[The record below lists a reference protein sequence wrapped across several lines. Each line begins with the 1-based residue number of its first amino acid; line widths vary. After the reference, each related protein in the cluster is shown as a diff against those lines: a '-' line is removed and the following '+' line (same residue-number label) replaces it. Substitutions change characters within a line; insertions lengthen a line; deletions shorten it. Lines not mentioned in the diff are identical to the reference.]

1 MRGPIQ
7 RHKKLELRFSQTRDI
22 HQMNDDFEIGGL
34 RIAAELAAFVNGELL
49 PEIGLGQEDFWPG
62 FERLINDFAGR
73 NEELLVHR
81 DQLQQR
87 IDEWHHGNQGP
98 EFDRGAYESFLR
110 EIGYLQ
116 PAPEDFDIETAD
128 VDPEMATMAGPQLVV
143 PVKNARFAVNAAN
156 ARWGSLYDALYGSDA
171 IAEAGGA
178 ERGGGYNPV
187 RGQRVIDYVRNFL
200 DEVCPLEG
208 ASHADVRQY
217 RVDEGRLQGDC
228 GSTVH
233 GLGDPERFAGY
244 RGSAEAPSALLL
256 VNHGLHIEIV
266 IDREHE
272 VGAAD
277 PAGVSDV
284 LLEAAITTIQDC
296 EDSIAAV
303 DAADKVEVYRN
314 WLGLIRSD
322 LAETFVKGG
331 ASITRELA
339 GDREYRS
346 PRGEVL
352 RLPGRSLLLVR
363 NVGHLM
369 RNNAIYDSRGR
380 QIFEG
385 IMDAV
390 ITSAAACLDIQGRNR
405 LRNSR
410 TGSIYIVKPKMHG
423 PDEVQFTC
431 DMFAAVE
438 ELLGL
443 EPLTIKIGIM
453 DEERRTTVNLKRCIY
468 AARDRV
474 VFINTGF
481 LDRTGD
487 EIHTGMHGGPMLP
500 RDEMKASTWI
510 AAYEDHNVNTGLEC
524 GLPGRAQIGKGMWPM
539 PDLMAA
545 MVDQKVMHPMAGAN
559 TAWVPSPTAAV
570 LHAMHYHKVDVF
582 GVQEE
587 LRKRPPAAIGDL
599 LEVPLLPEPS
609 ALGDERIQRELD
621 NNIQGILGYV
631 VRWIDQGIGC
641 SKVPNIDNVALM
653 EDRATLRISSQY
665 VANWLHHGLIDEA
678 QVEESLLRMATV
690 VDGQNGADPLYE
702 PMAPN
707 PVGSFAFQ
715 AARDLIFQGVREP
728 NGYTEP
734 ALHRV
739 RLAKKQ
745 AMRAGD

>member
-1 MRGPIQ
+1 
-7 RHKKLELRFSQTRDI
+7 
-22 HQMNDDFEIGGL
+22 MNDDFEIGGL
-34 RIAAELAAFVNGELL
+34 RVAAELAAFVNEELL
-49 PEIGLGQEDFWPG
+49 PEIGLGREDFWRD
-62 FERLINDFAGR
+62 FEGLINDFAGR
-73 NEELLVHR
+73 NEELLSHR
-81 DQLQQR
+81 DQLQRR
-87 IDEWHHGNQGP
+87 IDDWHHRNPGP
-98 EFDRGAYESFLR
+98 GFDRGAYRGFLS

-116 PAPEDFDIETAD
+116 PAPEDFEITTAN
-128 VDPEMATMAGPQLVV
+128 VDPEIAAMAGPQLVV

-171 IAEAGGA
+171 IAEDGGA

-187 RGQRVIDYVRNFL
+187 RGRRVIDHVRNFL
-200 DEVCPLEG
+200 DEACPLDG
-208 ASHADVRQY
+208 ARHADVRQY
-217 RVDEGRLQGDC
+217 RIADGVLQVEC
-228 GSTVH
+228 GAGIH
-233 GLGDPERFAGY
+233 GLGDPRQFAGY
-244 RGSAEAPSALLL
+244 LGAAAAPSAVLL
-256 VNHGLHIEIV
+256 VNHGLHIEIA

-277 PAGVSDV
+277 PAGIKDV

-296 EDSIAAV
+296 EDSVAAV
-303 DAADKVEVYRN
+303 DALDKVEVYRN
-314 WLGLIRSD
+314 WLALIRGD
-322 LAETFVKGG
+322 LAETFLKGG
-331 ASITRELA
+331 SPITRELA
-339 GDREYRS
+339 GDREYLS

-363 NVGHLM
+363 NVGLLM
-369 RNNAIYDSRGR
+369 RSNAVYDSRGR

-385 IMDAV
+385 VMDAV
-390 ITSAAACLDIQGRNR
+390 ITSAAASLDIRGRNR

-431 DMFAAVE
+431 DLFAAVE
-438 ELLGL
+438 ALLGL
-443 EPLTIKIGIM
+443 EPRTIKIGIM
-453 DEERRTTVNLKRCIY
+453 DEERRTTLNLKRCIY
-468 AARDRV
+468 NARDRV

-510 AAYEDHNVNTGLEC
+510 SAYEDHNVNTGLEC

-570 LHAMHYHKVDVF
+570 LHATHYHKIDVF

-587 LRKRPPAAIGDL
+587 LRKCPPAAFGDL
-599 LEVPLLPEPS
+599 LETPLLPDPC
-609 ALGDERIQRELD
+609 ALGAERVQRELD

-665 VANWLHHGLIDEA
+665 LANWLHHGLVDEE
-678 QVEESLLRMATV
+678 QVEESLSRMAAV
-690 VDGQNGADPLYE
+690 VDGQNAADPLYE
-702 PMAPN
+702 PMASN
-707 PVGSFAFQ
+707 PAGSFAFQ
-715 AARDLIFQGVREP
+715 AARELIFQGVREP

-734 ALHRV
+734 ILHRV

-745 AMRAGD
+745 ALRARS

>member
-1 MRGPIQ
+1 
-7 RHKKLELRFSQTRDI
+7 
-22 HQMNDDFEIGGL
+22 MNDDFEIGGL
-34 RIAAELAAFVNGELL
+34 RVAAELAAFVNGELL
-49 PEIGLGQEDFWPG
+49 PEIGLHQEDFWPG
-62 FERLINDFAGR
+62 FEELINEFAGR
-73 NEELLVHR
+73 NEELLAHR

-87 IDEWHHGNQGP
+87 IDDWHHRDQGAG
-98 EFDRGAYESFLR
+98 FDRGAYQSFLR
-110 EIGYLQ
+110 EIDYLQ
-116 PAPEDFDIETAD
+116 PAPEDFDISTD
-128 VDPEMATMAGPQLVV
+128 NVDPEIATIAGPQLVV
-143 PVKNARFAVNAAN
+143 PVRNARFATNAAN

-171 IAEAGGA
+171 ISEAGGA

-187 RGQRVIDYVRNFL
+187 RGQRVIDHVRKFL
-200 DEVCPLEG
+200 DEACPLDG
-208 ASHADVRQY
+208 ASHADARQY
-217 RVDEGRLQGDC
+217 RVANGRLEADC
-228 GSTVH
+228 GAAVH
-233 GLGDPERFAGY
+233 GLRDPAQFAGY
-244 RGSAEAPSALLL
+244 LGAEENPLAVLL
-256 VNHGLHIEIV
+256 VNHGLHIEIA

-277 PAGVSDV
+277 PAGVKDV
-284 LLEAAITTIQDC
+284 ALEAAITTIQDC
-296 EDSIAAV
+296 EDSVAAV

-314 WLGLIRSD
+314 WLGLIRGD

-331 ASITRELA
+331 GSVTRVLA
-339 GDREYRS
+339 EDREYLS

-390 ITSAAACLDIQGRNR
+390 ITSAAACLDVQGRNR

-410 TGSIYIVKPKMHG
+410 AGSIYIVKPKMHG
-423 PDEVQFTC
+423 PDEVEFTC
-431 DMFAAVE
+431 DLFAAVE

-443 EPLTIKIGIM
+443 KPLTIKIGIM
-453 DEERRTTVNLKRCIY
+453 DEERRTTLNLKRCIY
-468 AARDRV
+468 NARDRV

-570 LHAMHYHKVDVF
+570 LHALHYHKVDVF
-582 GVQEE
+582 AVQEE
-587 LRKRPPAAIGDL
+587 LRKRPPVPIDDL
-599 LEVPLLPEPS
+599 LEVPLLADPS
-609 ALGDERIQRELD
+609 ALGAERIQRELD

-641 SKVPNIDNVALM
+641 SKVPNIDDVALM

-665 VANWLHHGLIDEA
+665 VANWLHHGLINEE
-678 QVEESLLRMATV
+678 QVEESLLRMAAV
-690 VDGQNGADPLYE
+690 VDGQNAADPLYE

-745 AMRAGD
+745 AVRANS

>member
-1 MRGPIQ
+1 
-7 RHKKLELRFSQTRDI
+7 
-22 HQMNDDFEIGGL
+22 MNDYFAIGGL
-34 RIAAELAAFVNGELL
+34 RVAAELAAFANEELL
-49 PEIGLGQEDFWPG
+49 PEIGLGREEFWPG
-62 FERLINDFAGR
+62 FEKLIADFTGR
-73 NEELLVHR
+73 NEELLARR

-87 IDEWHHGNQGP
+87 IDDWHHRNQGAG
-98 EFDRGAYESFLR
+98 FDRGAYQSFLR

-116 PAPEDFDIETAD
+116 PAPEDFEITTGN
-128 VDPEMATMAGPQLVV
+128 VDPEIATMAGPQLVV
-143 PVKNARFAVNAAN
+143 PVGNARFATNAAN

-171 IAEAGGA
+171 IAETGGA
-178 ERGGGYNPV
+178 ERGGGYNAV
-187 RGQRVIDYVRNFL
+187 RGQRVIDFVRKFL
-200 DEVCPLEG
+200 DEACPLDG
-208 ASHADVRQY
+208 AGHADVRQY
-217 RVDEGRLQGDC
+217 RVQDGRLEADC
-228 GSTVH
+228 GAAVH
-233 GLGDPERFAGY
+233 GLRDPAQFAGY
-244 RGSAEAPSALLL
+244 LGAEGNPAKVLLL
-256 VNHGLHIEIV
+256 NHGLHIEIA
-266 IDREHE
+266 IDREHG

-277 PAGVSDV
+277 PAGVKDV
-284 LLEAAITTIQDC
+284 ALEAALTTIQDC
-296 EDSIAAV
+296 EDSVAAV

-314 WLGLIRSD
+314 WFGLIRGD
-322 LAETFVKGG
+322 LAATFVKGDG
-331 ASITRELA
+331 SVTRVLA
-339 GDREYRS
+339 EDREYLS

-369 RNNAIYDSRGR
+369 RNNAVYDSRGR

-385 IMDAV
+385 VMDAV
-390 ITSAAACLDIQGRNR
+390 ITAAAACLDIQGRNR

-410 TGSIYIVKPKMHG
+410 VGSIYIVKPKMHG
-423 PDEVQFTC
+423 PEEVRFTR
-431 DMFAAVE
+431 DLFAAVE

-453 DEERRTTVNLKRCIY
+453 DEEKRTTLNLKRCIHN
-468 AARDRV
+468 AKDRV

-545 MVDQKVMHPMAGAN
+545 MLDQKVMHPMAGAN

-582 GVQEE
+582 AVQDE
-587 LRKRPPAAIGDL
+587 LRKRPPVPIGDL
-599 LEVPLLPEPS
+599 LEAPLLADAS
-609 ALGDERIQRELD
+609 ALGAERIQRELD

-631 VRWIDQGIGC
+631 ARWVDQGIGC
-641 SKVPNIDNVALM
+641 SKVPNIDDVALM

-665 VANWLHHGLIDEA
+665 VANWLRHGLVDEDR
-678 QVEESLLRMATV
+678 VEESLLRMAAV
-690 VDGQNGADPLYE
+690 VDGQNAADPLYE

-715 AARDLIFQGVREP
+715 AARDLIFQGAREP

-734 ALHRV
+734 VLHRA

-745 AMRAGD
+745 ATRSQEPAP